1 LQTALWPTDHHK
13 PVLSLFSY
21 YGYPKSHY
29 FLNHLPALIVQEFD
43 TIYNKDIIKRYER
56 HELKRLSNRKG
67 RKRDIGAVG
76 RPFKLDLENWFLML
90 LVYYRLYIT
99 YTLVDFLFNLDQGSI
114 CRDIQKIE
122 SLIRQ
127 CIPIPQKIYSMAKR
141 LQTLEEVK
149 HYFPGILSFI
159 NSTEQ
164 QIPRPVDNR
173 RRKMYYSGKKKRHTV
188 KTQLMVNNQGII
200 IHKTDPKKGRRH
212 DYDICKR
219 NHPVTPK
226 KVVNVFD
233 LGYLGVEKDFSE
245 QLSSM
250 SNRKK
255 RNLDLS
261 QEEKE
266 YNKNYSRKRIVIEHT
281 IYKLKKYRI
290 FADLFRNRLRKYDK
304 VSDIVAGLINY
315 KTMN

>member
-1 LQTALWPTDHHK
+1 
-13 PVLSLFSY
+13 
-21 YGYPKSHY
+21 
-29 FLNHLPALIVQEFD
+29 VQEFD
-43 TIYNKDIIKRYER
+43 DIFDKEITKRYYK
-56 HELKRLSNRKG
+56 HEIQRLSKRKDNRE
-67 RKRDIGAVG
+67 REPGAR
-76 RPFKLDLENWFLML
+76 RPFKLDLENRFLML

-99 YTLVDFLFNLDQGSI
+99 YTLVGFLFNLDQSSI

-141 LQTLEEVK
+141 LQTLEEVE
-149 HYFPGILSFI
+149 HYFPSFLSFMD
-159 NSTEQ
+159 STEQQ

-200 IHKTDPKKGRRH
+200 IHKTDHKKGRRH
-212 DYDICKR
+212 DYDIYKR

-245 QLSSM
+245 QLSSI

-266 YNKNYSRKRIVIEHT
+266 YNKNHSNKKRIVIEHT
-281 IYKLKKYRI
+281 ICNLKKYRI
-290 FADLFRNRLRKYDK
+290 FADVFRNRLRKYDK

>member
-1 LQTALWPTDHHK
+1 
-13 PVLSLFSY
+13 
-21 YGYPKSHY
+21 
-29 FLNHLPALIVQEFD
+29 
-43 TIYNKDIIKRYER
+43 
-56 HELKRLSNRKG
+56 
-67 RKRDIGAVG
+67 
-76 RPFKLDLENWFLML
+76 ML

-99 YTLVDFLFNLDQGSI
+99 YTLVGFLFNLDQSSI

-141 LQTLEEVK
+141 LQTLEEVE
-149 HYFPGILSFI
+149 HYFPSFLSFMD
-159 NSTEQ
+159 STEQQ

-200 IHKTDPKKGRRH
+200 IHKTDHKKGRRH
-212 DYDICKR
+212 DYDIYKR

-245 QLSSM
+245 QLSSIPK
-250 SNRKK
+250 RKK

-266 YNKNYSRKRIVIEHT
+266 YNKNHYKKRIVIEHT
-281 IYKLKKYRI
+281 ICKLKKYRI

>member
-1 LQTALWPTDHHK
+1 
-13 PVLSLFSY
+13 
-21 YGYPKSHY
+21 
-29 FLNHLPALIVQEFD
+29 
-43 TIYNKDIIKRYER
+43 
-56 HELKRLSNRKG
+56 
-67 RKRDIGAVG
+67 
-76 RPFKLDLENWFLML
+76 ML

-200 IHKTDPKKGRRH
+200 IHKTDHKKGRRH
-212 DYDICKR
+212 DYDIYKR

-266 YNKNYSRKRIVIEHT
+266 YNKNHSRKRIVIEHT
-281 IYKLKKYRI
+281 ICNLKKYRI
-290 FADLFRNRLRKYDK
+290 FADVFRNRLRKYDK